1 MQTLLGDGEDRR
13 EAQEEGGTR
22 GEKVGAKMQQE
33 IDVKGFKLVVTGHSL
48 GAGAAALISLK
59 LRDSF
64 DSEARSSGGCACAA
78 CSFALVQKL
87 IAGAGPQP
95 KPLLIA
101 ASFDGH
107 RLLHNDCHSVSGEI
121 LDIRKA
127 CLSMQL
133 ICYLMTTSLLA

>member
-1 MQTLLGDGEDRR
+1 MERVCLSRQHSLLGICSMQTLLGDGEDRR

-64 DSEARSSGGCACAA
+64 DSESCGFGCYACAA
-78 CSFALVQKL
+78 
-87 IAGAGPQP
+87 
-95 KPLLIA
+95 
-101 ASFDGH
+101 
-107 RLLHNDCHSVSGEI
+107 
-121 LDIRKA
+121 
-127 CLSMQL
+127 
-133 ICYLMTTSLLA
+133 

>member
-1 MQTLLGDGEDRR
+1 MQKQGEPRGSHVQQKLTLRDTQAGCNQALPAWSCTRARITKSSGLCLMQTLLGDGEDRR

-64 DSEARSSGGCACAA
+64 DSEARSLGCLCL
-78 CSFALVQKL
+78 CS
-87 IAGAGPQP
+87 IASCPSKAG
-95 KPLLIA
+95 
-101 ASFDGH
+101 
-107 RLLHNDCHSVSGEI
+107 
-121 LDIRKA
+121 
-127 CLSMQL
+127 
-133 ICYLMTTSLLA
+133 

>member
-1 MQTLLGDGEDRR
+1 MERVCLSRQHSLLGICSMQTLLGDGEDRR

-64 DSEARSSGGCACAA
+64 DSEARSLGGCACAA
-78 CSFALVQKL
+78 YLPASVMELT
-87 IAGAGPQP
+87 AGAGPWFRPQP
-95 KPLLIA
+95 LQFA
-101 ASFDGH
+101 ARAFSC
-107 RLLHNDCHSVSGEI
+107 RLL
-121 LDIRKA
+121 
-127 CLSMQL
+127 
-133 ICYLMTTSLLA
+133 Y